1 MVRIF
6 GHNRRIK
13 PDPGCDLGAG
23 VTENA
28 DCSRV
33 ADSSQLRKSSGKKRG
48 FTLLELMIVV
58 TIMGILA
65 TIGYRGYGKRVAA
78 SKMRSEVLKV
88 KGVFDLTAAKVR
100 KEREAY
106 SLKILNNS
114 IEVYKSADCGAGE
127 GDASVNSYQTENGIS
142 YENLTAAPAVSSG
155 GSSFMEA
162 PACVPFLPGVM
173 GLNPIDENGWL
184 KISGT
189 LSADVNGLILKR
201 NDDNRI
207 KAYYQMDATR
217 WLEM

>member
-1 MVRIF
+1 VRNYVQN
-6 GHNRRIK
+6 GKIK
-13 PDPGCDLGAG
+13 EHSAR
-23 VTENA
+23 
-28 DCSRV
+28 S
-33 ADSSQLRKSSGKKRG
+33 KRG

-88 KGVFDLTAAKVR
+88 KGIFDLTAAKVR

-106 SLKILNNS
+106 SLKILDNA
-114 IEVYKSADCGAGE
+114 IEVYRSADCGAGG
-127 GDASVNSYQTENGIS
+127 GDDDVNSYQAETGLS
-142 YENLTAAPAVSSG
+142 YENLTTPPGVSSG
-155 GSSFMEA
+155 GSSFKVSL
-162 PACVPFLPGVM
+162 ACVSFVPGQL
-173 GLNPIDENGWL
+173 GQNPIETSGWL
-184 KISGT
+184 KIRGT

-207 KAYYQMDATR
+207 KAYYQMDGAS